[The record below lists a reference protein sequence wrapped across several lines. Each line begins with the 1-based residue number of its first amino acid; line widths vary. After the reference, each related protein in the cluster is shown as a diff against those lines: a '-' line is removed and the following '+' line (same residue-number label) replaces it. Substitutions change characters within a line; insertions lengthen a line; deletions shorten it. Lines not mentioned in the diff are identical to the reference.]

1 MAQRLSIEANEIV
14 QLAGSLPSSNQ
25 AGKGDD
31 FDLRA
36 RATLAYLVDEML
48 AIVNTRAKQ
57 IPEDSSTC
65 PNCGVPM
72 SSKSSP
78 YCSPCCRE
86 QAAFIRQM
94 RDSIAK
100 GTIVEEDRQINK
112 GEVLWR
118 LLGGGLPRRLQQV
131 PEKARQQVFKRDSNT
146 CQTCGAP
153 ATTIDNTGSG

>member
-1 MAQRLSIEANEIV
+1 MAQRLTQEPNEIDR
-14 QLAGSLPSSNQ
+14 LAQSLPASSQ
-25 AGKGDD
+25 AGKGQD

-36 RATLAYLVDEML
+36 RATLTILIDQIL
-48 AIVNTRAKQ
+48 ATNYTHPKQ
-57 IPEDSSTC
+57 VPQDPATC
-65 PNCGVPM
+65 PNCGSPM
-72 SSKSSP
+72 TSKSSP

-100 GTIVEEDRQINK
+100 STILEEDRQINK

-131 PEKARQQVFKRDSNT
+131 PEKARQQVFKRDANT

>member
-1 MAQRLSIEANEIV
+1 MAQKVEPEFKAYSVLE
-14 QLAGSLPSSNQ
+14 GSLPPSNQ

-31 FDLRA
+31 FDIRA
-36 RATLAYLVDEML
+36 RATLAYLVEEML
-48 AIVNTRAKQ
+48 ALDYTKTAQ
-57 IPEDSSTC
+57 IPEDPTTC
-65 PNCGVPM
+65 PNCGTSMP
-72 SSKSSP
+72 SKSSP
-78 YCSPCCRE
+78 YCSPCCRK

-100 GTIVEEDRQINK
+100 GTILDQDRQINK

-131 PEKARQQVFKRDSNT
+131 PEKARQQVFKRDNNT
-146 CQTCGAP
+146 CQSCGAP